1 MTISYYHI
9 FNLQNDTPELNKLV
23 NDLEI
28 KDLILQEKE
37 TIKWK
42 IMQFMRSLRSDIHII
57 AENRYVDRVYR
68 DSYYEYYA
76 TKRYQYSRNCIRL
89 SFFENG
95 FKPNVNFNDQN
106 NIKDNYLGFLVLR
119 PLIACIGRNVIN
131 PKAKIGPERDSKIC
145 KVEIDS
151 SCLGIKLKAVGFP
164 HASQDNETMTCA
176 QTVIWELLEYYGNK
190 YNEYRLTSQTEIAN
204 IINTTSY
211 ERLLPSEGLTC
222 DQLSKTLRELGF
234 GPKIYFRNNYKDV
247 DSYHEIIYIA

>member
-131 PKAKIGPERDSKIC
+131 PKAKIGPERDSKILSLHY
-145 KVEIDS
+145 ITR
-151 SCLGIKLKAVGFP
+151 F
-164 HASQDNETMTCA
+164 
-176 QTVIWELLEYYGNK
+176 IWRPIMLLRHRK
-190 YNEYRLTSQTEIAN
+190 QS
-204 IINTTSY
+204 
-211 ERLLPSEGLTC
+211 
-222 DQLSKTLRELGF
+222 
-234 GPKIYFRNNYKDV
+234 
-247 DSYHEIIYIA
+247 

>member
-1 MTISYYHI
+1 MLTYHI

-42 IMQFMRSLRSDIHII
+42 IMQFMQSLRSDIHII

-95 FKPNVNFNDQN
+95 FKPNGKTRYSSV
-106 NIKDNYLGFLVLR
+106 YG
-119 PLIACIGRNVIN
+119 
-131 PKAKIGPERDSKIC
+131 KI
-145 KVEIDS
+145 
-151 SCLGIKLKAVGFP
+151 
-164 HASQDNETMTCA
+164 
-176 QTVIWELLEYYGNK
+176 
-190 YNEYRLTSQTEIAN
+190 
-204 IINTTSY
+204 
-211 ERLLPSEGLTC
+211 
-222 DQLSKTLRELGF
+222 
-234 GPKIYFRNNYKDV
+234 
-247 DSYHEIIYIA
+247 

>member
-1 MTISYYHI
+1 MLRNLLKNRVDATLVVYEMMDENLIRFIMTISYYHI

-145 KVEIDS
+145 KVEIYLEADYA
-151 SCLGIKLKAVGFP
+151 I
-164 HASQDNETMTCA
+164 ET
-176 QTVIWELLEYYGNK
+176 
-190 YNEYRLTSQTEIAN
+190 
-204 IINTTSY
+204 
-211 ERLLPSEGLTC
+211 
-222 DQLSKTLRELGF
+222 SKT
-234 GPKIYFRNNYKDV
+234 IV
-247 DSYHEIIYIA
+247 DKFIQNLLHSQNHLSRLVVI

>member
-42 IMQFMRSLRSDIHII
+42 IMQFMQSLRSDIHII

-145 KVEIDS
+145 KVEIYLEADYAIETS
-151 SCLGIKLKAVGFP
+151 KTIVDKFIQNCD
-164 HASQDNETMTCA
+164 DN
-176 QTVIWELLEYYGNK
+176 VI
-190 YNEYRLTSQTEIAN
+190 RTFLTS
-204 IINTTSY
+204 S
-211 ERLLPSEGLTC
+211 RSF
-222 DQLSKTLRELGF
+222 REHVTHCGSFSDGQKNVKAISSTFPESFESFSGNL
-234 GPKIYFRNNYKDV
+234 K
-247 DSYHEIIYIA
+247 